1 MWYVNQPSPWWHR
14 GPNKKSFLD
23 ISQVYGRQVVKVIY
37 GTKTSVLINRPAY
50 LLASKK
56 HCNCWFWN
64 LFPVLFLIQQLFQ
77 LLFWASADST
87 MLLSLSTY
95 SCRQLWLVIS
105 FEWAM
110 SFRLCWLGMLIGF
123 RCLWAHRLLH
133 PLLLSCLFCCNIS
146 KQNSIEILSVLTT
159 ASALCFFLVWVQWI
173 SLPSP
178 QSLPPVKVFSRV
190 TTVTWCWY
198 WCFTLQANYSSDT
211 FVLDESFRDVYCK
224 FLLGR
229 CHSVGSF

>member
-1 MWYVNQPSPWWHR
+1 
-14 GPNKKSFLD
+14 
-23 ISQVYGRQVVKVIY
+23 
-37 GTKTSVLINRPAY
+37 
-50 LLASKK
+50 
-56 HCNCWFWN
+56 
-64 LFPVLFLIQQLFQ
+64 
-77 LLFWASADST
+77 

-110 SFRLCWLGMLIGF
+110 SFRLCWLRMLIGF

-133 PLLLSCLFCCNIS
+133 PLLLSCLFCCNTS
-146 KQNSIEILSVLTT
+146 KQNSIEILSILTT
-159 ASALCFFLVWVQWI
+159 ASALCFFLGVSAVYFSSFSTI
-173 SLPSP
+173 SPSCGFFP
-178 QSLPPVKVFSRV
+178 RV

-211 FVLDESFRDVYCK
+211 FVLDESSRDVYCK

-229 CHSVGSF
+229 CRSIGSF